1 MNCKLPHISAL
12 DNSRQFLIDF
22 EAIDDSNKILD
33 DIAFD
38 SIIKDLEQDNIKAY
52 QVSGKPWLRDVTKG
66 GEIAIPNIEVLN
78 KIDQKRKDL
87 GLYEDQ
93 LSAEILDQEILPPDE
108 QVQYKFR
115 VINALQSSNV
125 REPKLDNLQGF
136 YNDLIKQGIPNQ
148 QIDLVKDILSDVKGK
163 VTKEDIIRELLVR
176 YSYSVEIK
184 TAKRTNVS
192 IEQQIED
199 EDYETRIT
207 RKKDP
212 SKLIPTSYYS
222 NLTVPGGTNYTENEI
237 RTTDITPGITGHA
250 QFSTKEGIGWFRS
263 DEKSV
268 EILDKYIPAD
278 DILLKEYKEFEY
290 PFSFEEY
297 RQSRLNNISVIPEY
311 TTNSK
316 IRRILE
322 VQSDLF
328 QKGRDVKSP
337 NEIIEQLKKEGKLQ
351 IKCD

>member
-12 DNSRQFLIDF
+12 DNSRQFLIDL

-52 QVSGKPWLRDVTKG
+52 QISGKPWLRDVTKG

-163 VTKEDIIRELLVR
+163 VTKEDIIRELLLR
-176 YSYSVEIK
+176 YSYGVEVRISLQNNQYSPNTTDSFRYNGWYYSK
-184 TAKRTNVS
+184 GYSND
-192 IEQQIED
+192 IYGNNQQIFIKIRIAD
-199 EDYETRIT
+199 ESLNPWDGPDFYDYDTETDI
-207 RKKDP
+207 
-212 SKLIPTSYYS
+212 SKEEYYSILEIVHPTNTPTQYYS
-222 NLTVPGGTNYTENEI
+222 NLTVPGGTNYQEVEI
-237 RTTDITPGITGHA
+237 RTLGIVPSIKGHA
-250 QFSTKEGIGWFRS
+250 QFSTKEGIGWFRAS
-263 DEKSV
+263 DRVTYTNKE
-268 EILDKYIPAD
+268 ELIN
-278 DILLKEYKEFEY
+278 LLK
-290 PFSFEEY
+290 
-297 RQSRLNNISVIPEY
+297 
-311 TTNSK
+311 NSK
-316 IRRILE
+316 LLE
-322 VQSDLF
+322 IDCS
-328 QKGRDVKSP
+328 
-337 NEIIEQLKKEGKLQ
+337 
-351 IKCD
+351 